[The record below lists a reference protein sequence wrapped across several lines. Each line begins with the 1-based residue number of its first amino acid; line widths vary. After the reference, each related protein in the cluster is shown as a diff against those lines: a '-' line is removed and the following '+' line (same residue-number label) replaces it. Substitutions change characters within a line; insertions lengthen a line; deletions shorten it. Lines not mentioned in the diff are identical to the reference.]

1 MNSTFLLKR
10 VSGSMYLVFL
20 TPIPHSVQT
29 FQVVLLG
36 RIRTPADQ
44 PVCFR
49 VKAIAW
55 YRQNVQVFSCSWQ
68 LHVLLKLLCTQYVLH
83 VALFMLWIFRNR
95 YWGLSFFK
103 KKKKKSNSRTLLF
116 MIASSNKS
124 LNSSLVSH
132 FLFKTSIKWINIGH
146 FSHLES

>member
-49 VKAIAW
+49 VKAVAW

-83 VALFMLWIFRNR
+83 EALFMLWIFRNR

-103 KKKKKSNSRTLLF
+103 KKRKKVIAGHCCSWSQVPIKVWTQVLWATSFSRHAL
-116 MIASSNKS
+116 S
-124 LNSSLVSH
+124 
-132 FLFKTSIKWINIGH
+132 G
-146 FSHLES
+146 

>member
-36 RIRTPADQ
+36 RIRAPADQ

-49 VKAIAW
+49 VKAVAW

-83 VALFMLWIFRNR
+83 LIWRFLCFEFSETDTEDWVSL
-95 YWGLSFFK
+95 
-103 KKKKKSNSRTLLF
+103 KKKSNSRTLLF

-132 FLFKTSIKWINIGH
+132 FLFKTCIKWINIGH